1 MTPEAVD
8 AMLSRYKAYK
18 ARCVFLEK
26 YIAELREI
34 VRSARATMRADAAN
48 GVQVL
53 NGMPHG
59 SGTSD
64 PTARYGMLFAAGWM
78 PEDMREV
85 EAEIAEKEKELSLK
99 MVTVQLTQSI
109 LSALT
114 DKEAMLVEGKDLNG
128 LSWRELAERY
138 RGMYGADVSR
148 ETLRRQYRAAKQ
160 KMYEVAK

>member
-1 MTPEAVD
+1 
-8 AMLSRYKAYK
+8 
-18 ARCVFLEK
+18 
-26 YIAELREI
+26 
-34 VRSARATMRADAAN
+34 
-48 GVQVL
+48 
-53 NGMPHG
+53 
-59 SGTSD
+59 
-64 PTARYGMLFAAGWM
+64 M